1 MGSPAN
7 FMWASEDLY
16 TLNLGRDSETK
27 VLIKL
32 PTDLDLEGEAL
43 SRVPRKSRSTRILA
57 ATENSQP
64 SLVEEGAQRNFCF
77 SVHFKGTFKRGKEA
91 LCHPMQEAKC
101 SEAVRP
107 IPAQHRRYC
116 GWHACSLE

>member
-32 PTDLDLEGEAL
+32 PTDLDLL
-43 SRVPRKSRSTRILA
+43 SRVPRKPSSTRILA

-64 SLVEEGAQRNFCF
+64 SLVEEVAQRNFCF
-77 SVHFKGTFKRGKEA
+77 SVHFKGTFK
-91 LCHPMQEAKC
+91 
-101 SEAVRP
+101 
-107 IPAQHRRYC
+107 
-116 GWHACSLE
+116 